1 MTLSHIVHS
10 KFCLSSFCSL
20 FVLFCDRL
28 NNLFAQQHISADMP
42 VQAIGLG
49 TAPPNLTIANITVPH
64 NIWVYSPFIKGSS
77 SYEDALA
84 CLRMYRKQVTQLNHD
99 QRLEII
105 QIITEGRFFRT
116 RTAMKSATGHMFY
129 RYAREKGFAPEHLSW
144 PEYIVMH
151 ALYKGDLPPQYV
163 SPIEEAFG
171 TSTIEDFSH
180 EFFKYYPREI
190 DGSISKPS
198 IPKPKVGIGNSIPT
212 PVPSLPSTQD
222 KADGN
227 KAGTKDDVLPAAKRQ
242 KTSPGIKTKQTLDTP
257 TTVQQTP
264 RATPM
269 DQAAKDTENGALAS
283 IEEATQQQKFTTAPY
298 SVTTPRTTPPI
309 NLDIRDIL
317 DRLPP
322 KSSPKSSKRFDEA
335 ALDRLQCLWT
345 ERAEW
350 VQRRHSR
357 LEALEE
363 SHRDLTSKLDVMT
376 TAFDATNTT
385 IETIIIEVRADREGY
400 NHVSGSIKDIM
411 MGMAD
416 SIKDIKEQL

>member
-1 MTLSHIVHS
+1 
-10 KFCLSSFCSL
+10 
-20 FVLFCDRL
+20 
-28 NNLFAQQHISADMP
+28 MP

-163 SPIEEAFG
+163 SPIEKAFG
-171 TSTIEDFSH
+171 TTAIEDFS
-180 EFFKYYPREI
+180 YYPREI

-198 IPKPKVGIGNSIPT
+198 IPKPKVSIGNSIPT

-227 KAGTKDDVLPAAKRQ
+227 EAGTKDDVLPAAKRQ

-322 KSSPKSSKRFDEA
+322 KSSPK
-335 ALDRLQCLWT
+335 T
-345 ERAEW
+345 EW

-400 NHVSGSIKDIM
+400 NHVSGSIKDM
-411 MGMAD
+411 VMGMAD